1 MFFPSN
7 INFFSFHL
15 AGGGW
20 SSTSNGWSFIARG
33 GCFAPDFFKATKWR
47 SNLLVAVER
56 LAISFLNVRLASN
69 VQQAFSIHALV
80 LLVLH
85 EVESCRTLWRSNQP
99 TLCFFLRR
107 RSCCHRGGL
116 WIAMTFLI
124 PLLFDVWIAG
134 AAEYCQRLSEFLR
147 GHRKL
152 EDFLPSHRSCC
163 AVLSQ
168 VLIFPGKFSKLSIG
182 VPKKQWGARKGEKR
196 THYSMNVTVRI
207 GILWYFEAGNLPMVQ
222 EIRRCMF
229 CDTFF
234 RPFSGEPMF
243 GLVWVK

>member
-7 INFFSFHL
+7 IDFFSVHL

-99 TLCFFLRR
+99 TLFFFCEGEAVVTEVDCELLWP
-107 RSCCHRGGL
+107 SICH
-116 WIAMTFLI
+116 I

-134 AAEYCQRLSEFLR
+134 AAEYCHRLSKFLR

-168 VLIFPGKFSKLSIG
+168 VLIFPGKFSKLLIG
-182 VPKKQWGARKGEKR
+182 VQQTLGGQKGRKEDSLQYEG
-196 THYSMNVTVRI
+196 YSYVTV
-207 GILWYFEAGNLPMVQ
+207 ILKLETCPWCKRLEDACSLILFFDLFQASPCLGWYG
-222 EIRRCMF
+222 
-229 CDTFF
+229 
-234 RPFSGEPMF
+234 
-243 GLVWVK
+243 